1 MGSCFNCSRIYSI
14 ACDRNV
20 GKVGPHLDQ
29 VSLFPVVELRTT
41 VYLYVIF
48 RQHRETTERRND
60 GNRY

>member
-14 ACDRNV
+14 ACDKNV
-20 GKVGPHLDQ
+20 GKHLDQ